1 MAIRSIETEVIFH
14 GRSRNEC
21 WFEPTAALVPPG
33 RNGTDPQVIVT
44 ATQQTGNDIGPHH
57 YTWTRDLGRRW
68 SNPAESQALQQ
79 VPLDKHV
86 FEKHW
91 LAPFY
96 HRASDTVLMLGR
108 TCFTQ
113 DQLPTSSIK
122 GEMHAVWAAGCR
134 GLDLRPCFI
143 YSQWA
148 PDQEDFAPWRRLDT
162 RGFFEADEIVSTS
175 DVCQRVEEQDG
186 TILTPVTR
194 SVPGG
199 KAAVGVLRVAW
210 DGATLRIVERGP
222 LLQCEDVRGL
232 HEPSLVHF
240 AGRYLL
246 TIRNDL
252 RGYVSASEDGL
263 RFAGMQPWCFDDGAE
278 LGNYNTQQHWLVLG
292 DRLHLVYNRRSE
304 LNNGVVRSRAPL
316 FIAEVDPNT
325 LRVQRDTERVVL
337 PEKGARMGNF
347 CTLNVTPSEAWV
359 ITGEWLQQLVPG
371 HTPDMP
377 FYADAA
383 RGDSPYNRIQ
393 YIGDLLLARIRFG
406 SV

>member
-33 RNGTDPQVIVT
+33 RNGTDAQVIVT

-57 YTWTRDLGRRW
+57 FTWTRNLGRHW

-79 VPLDKHV
+79 VPLDNHV

-96 HRASDTVLMLGR
+96 HRASDTLLMLGR

-113 DQLPTSSIK
+113 DQLPSSSIK
-122 GEMHAVWAAGCR
+122 GEMHAVWAPGCR
-134 GLDLRPCFI
+134 GVDLRYSFI
-143 YSQWA
+143 YSYWA
-148 PDQEDFAPWRRLDT
+148 PDRQNFVPWQRLDT
-162 RGFFEADEIVSTS
+162 SDFFEADEILSTS
-175 DVCQRVEEQDG
+175 DVCQRVEESDG

-194 SVPGG
+194 SVAGG
-199 KAAVGVLRVAW
+199 KAGVGVLRVAW
-210 DGATLRIVERGP
+210 DGTTLRIVQKGS

-232 HEPSLVHF
+232 HEPSLVRF
-240 AGRYLL
+240 GGRYLL

-252 RGYVSASEDGL
+252 RGYVAASEDGL
-263 RFAGMQPWCFDDGAE
+263 MFTDMQPWCFDDGAE

-316 FIAEVDPNT
+316 FIAEVDPDA
-325 LRVQRDTERVVL
+325 LRVLRDTERVVL

-371 HTPDMP
+371 YTPDMP

-383 RGDSPYNRIQ
+383 GGASPYNRIQ
-393 YIGDLLLARIRFG
+393 YIGDLLLARIRWG
-406 SV
+406 